1 MAYSAY
7 ERTAGTSVINE
18 VSAMERHLTNKGIG
32 AFDSD
37 TTPTLSQVEEFIT
50 DIYYDMGLKLM
61 SNGYAQVQTDADV
74 LGALQRYNV
83 FGACAQIELTQPS
96 VGYKG
101 GENTRYD
108 RFFKEYD
115 KLDSLLQTAGFER
128 LGAVKSFELS
138 AGLSAGGISISDKET
153 IETDT
158 DFESYIFTKDRMRHP
173 GSTQIEE
180 ETTQV

>member
-1 MAYSAY
+1 MSYLSY
-7 ERTAGTSVINE
+7 ERTAGTSVINA
-18 VSAMERHLTNKGIG
+18 VSAMERHLTNEGIG

-50 DIYYDMGLKLM
+50 DIYYDIGLKLT
-61 SNGYAQVQTDADV
+61 SYGYAQVQTDANV
-74 LGALQRYNV
+74 KGALQRYNV

-108 RFFKEYD
+108 RFFKEYE
-115 KLDSLLQTAGFER
+115 KLDTLIQSVGFQR

-138 AGLSAGGISISDKET
+138 AGLSAGGISRSDKEV

-158 DFESYIFTKDRMRHP
+158 DFEPYMFDKDKMRHP
-173 GSTQIEE
+173 GSTQAEE
-180 ETTQV
+180 ERF